1 MINRIIAV
9 FVVGLLSASV
19 FAREPDSPKKS
30 VFFQGPESPELMALE
45 NLNLLIKKER
55 ISGAELRS
63 WGLRGDKKGPASVEH
78 DGFRYSLEFSNDG
91 RQSLTNLTVR
101 YRCYYQLSQSW
112 DDESKNKQSV
122 EFYPGEMG
130 IVLIEPKGRFETET
144 EPFVL
149 FSTLRRRGDFDTE
162 SVPARTASELVGLCV
177 RVFQTTAEGEEKHR
191 EFWSLSPS
199 HSVLPELKTRSDA
212 DDTGDPPT

>member
-1 MINRIIAV
+1 MGI
-9 FVVGLLSASV
+9 LSASV
-19 FAREPDSPKKS
+19 FAREPDPPKKS
-30 VFFQGPESPELMALE
+30 VFFQGPESLALMALE
-45 NLNLLIKKER
+45 NLNLRIEKER

-63 WGLRGDKKGPASVEH
+63 WGLRGDKKGSASVEH
-78 DGFRYSLEFSNDG
+78 DGFRYSLQFSNDG

-112 DDESKNKQSV
+112 DDKSKNKQSV

-130 IVLIEPKGRFETET
+130 IVLIEPKGRFKTET

-149 FSTLRRRGDFDTE
+149 FSTLRRKGDSDTE
-162 SVPARTASELVGLCV
+162 SVPDRTISELVGLCV
-177 RVFQTTAEGEEKHR
+177 RVFQTTAEGEEQHR

-199 HSVLPELKTRSDA
+199 HSVLPELKDVSDA
-212 DDTGDPPT
+212 DDAGDPAK